1 VATDTLTTL
10 DKLVKDQYLP
20 GLQNWINKRRPLMAR
35 LEKLGKEVWVGGRQ
49 MVLAVQTTDAQ
60 STGAIAENELL
71 PDPQGPGIQNMTVQ
85 MKYHYATARL
95 SAQAI
100 HSAKTDAGGFARA
113 TTTVLNSVKN
123 QLADDLWVNSTFGD
137 GYGALGDVL
146 SYASTTVTLKDQPT
160 IGTLGS
166 QLLRVNMFLSSY
178 SAKTGGS
185 QGADHK
191 QMTAKTQT
199 TATVAASAGF
209 NSNDYLFRSVN
220 AGVDPRDKVIM
231 GLSGIN

>member
-1 VATDTLTTL
+1 MATDTLTTL

-49 MVLAVQTTDAQ
+49 MVLAVQYTDAQ
-60 STGAIAENELL
+60 STGAIAENETL
-71 PDPQGPGIQNMTVQ
+71 PDPQGPGIQNMTVA
-85 MKYHYATARL
+85 MKYHYATARV

-100 HSAKTDAGGFARA
+100 HSAQSDAGGFARA
-113 TTTVLNSVKN
+113 TKTVLDSVKN

-137 GYGALGDVL
+137 GYGSLGEVA
-146 SYASTTVTLKDQPT
+146 SYASTTVTLKDQAT
-160 IGTLGS
+160 VGTLGS
-166 QLLRVNMFLSSY
+166 QLLRVNMYLSSY
-178 SAKTGGS
+178 SAKSGGS
-185 QGADHK
+185 QGADYK

-199 TATVAASAGF
+199 TATVASSAGF
-209 NSNDYLFRSVN
+209 NSNDYLFRAVN
-220 AGVDPRDKVIM
+220 AGVDPRDKVVM